1 MAVCQEILR
10 NFSKIFPNSVQS
22 LPTWVLPLGCKVRGL
37 KKTTVNLCSFLLTT
51 IILYHTFEE
60 MSSGNF
66 AQTFRGKMPRSVQI
80 AQNGL
85 ARPSP
90 SRPVFRTK
98 RKSPEQSI
106 CSGILLRGLSCGKSD
121 LARSPSSVNSMVEV
135 FQHVLRIVLIFII
148 IHYNNLIYPIS

>member
-1 MAVCQEILR
+1 MQLFFLYPILIKCESLSPFALCTSR
-10 NFSKIFPNSVQS
+10 FLISILVFITAFSADVP
-22 LPTWVLPLGCKVRGL
+22 
-37 KKTTVNLCSFLLTT
+37 LLTT
-51 IILYHTFEE
+51 YILYHTIGK

-66 AQTFRGKMPRSVQI
+66 AQTFSGKMPRSVQI

-98 RKSPEQSI
+98 RKSPEQVI

-121 LARSPSSVNSMVEV
+121 LARSPSSVNSLVEV
-135 FQHVLRIVLIFII
+135 FQHVLRIVIVFII